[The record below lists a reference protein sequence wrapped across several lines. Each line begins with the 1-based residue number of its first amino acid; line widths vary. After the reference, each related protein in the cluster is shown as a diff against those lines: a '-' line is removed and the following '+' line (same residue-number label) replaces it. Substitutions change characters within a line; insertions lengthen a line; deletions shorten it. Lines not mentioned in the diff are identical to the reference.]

1 MIYKMF
7 KFQGQ
12 HFIVSYV
19 NCVGLNNLVELKN
32 VFEKAIISSNAMILS
47 STDYTFSNNGYTA
60 IYLLSES
67 HASIHTYPEHKSCFV
82 DLFTCGD
89 HCNYENFHNIMK
101 EYLQPETSYN
111 KLILREEKNKII
123 HN

>member
-32 VFEKAIISSNAMILS
+32 VFEKVQIFA
-47 STDYTFSNNGYTA
+47 FS
-60 IYLLSES
+60 
-67 HASIHTYPEHKSCFV
+67 
-82 DLFTCGD
+82 
-89 HCNYENFHNIMK
+89 
-101 EYLQPETSYN
+101 
-111 KLILREEKNKII
+111 
-123 HN
+123 